1 MNPAEQKYLKK
12 IKDYCAEMSQCYTC
26 FLTDIKIT
34 LFNGLCYVCDDLI
47 SDSAW
52 VKSHSTNQIEEH
64 INNIKEVTEQTD
76 RWITVLVNE
85 LTERKTEN
93 CQGCKEGLLNQQGH
107 MYEGGCLY
115 DSE

>member
-1 MNPAEQKYLKK
+1 MR
-12 IKDYCAEMSQCYTC
+12 
-26 FLTDIKIT
+26 
-34 LFNGLCYVCDDLI
+34 DDLI

-52 VKSHSTNQIEEH
+52 VKSLSTNQIEEH

-85 LTERKTEN
+85 LTERKIEN